1 MTDPL
6 TALDAANQALQA
18 SPTVAKATRDY
29 GAAATAAIHAL
40 AGTNPT
46 PPPASSGLKVAY
58 NATSGAQHASDW
70 PAIHA
75 QGFNTY
81 ICGADETAA
90 LAQLKATGCKA
101 WITCGYWN
109 GAGFST
115 TDAQATAMAATAYAA
130 GVVAGIYVADEPAYS
145 VVNASV
151 ISARAKL
158 LKGTRTDVETLIAYY
173 DPGTLGRWK
182 GVVDAF
188 ALDAYPSRVN
198 WNMSVIT
205 QLASAADTAG
215 LRYYGVVG
223 AFTDDS
229 GNYPLPSPTQLQQM
243 VTIWDATHQAG
254 RAVYSWGATTKV
266 VANQLQN
273 QPKLLDVLRA
283 ANG

>member
-1 MTDPL
+1 MTDL

-18 SPTVAKATRDY
+18 SPTVAKATKDY

-58 NATSGAQHASDW
+58 NATSGGQHASDW

-90 LAQLKATGCKA
+90 LAQLKATGSKA

-109 GAGFST
+109 GSGFST
-115 TDAQATAMAATAYAA
+115 TDAQATAMATAAYAT
-130 GVVAGIYVADEPAYS
+130 GLVAGIYLADEPTYS
-145 VVNASV
+145 IQNASTILNRV
-151 ISARAKL
+151 DL
-158 LKGTRTDVETLIAYY
+158 LKKVCPVETLIAYY
-173 DPGTLGRWK
+173 DAGTVGRWK
-182 GVVDAF
+182 GTVDAF

-198 WNMSVIT
+198 WDMGVIT
-205 QLASAADTAG
+205 QLAAAADTAG

-229 GNYPLPSPTQLQQM
+229 GNYPLPTPAQLQTM
-243 VTIWDATHQAG
+243 VTIWDATRQAG
-254 RAVYSWGATTKV
+254 RAAYSWGATTKV